1 MKGDQSAKL
10 SAGIDE
16 VGRGPIAGPVV
27 AATVILNPEDPIS
40 GLTDSKQL
48 TARARE
54 QFAKEIMGRALYWA
68 VGQASVEEI
77 DSLNILQAT
86 LLAMKRSFTIAST
99 YCKRTIAKAMVDGNH
114 APELPIQVECVVKG
128 DIHVKEISAASIVA
142 KVARDSMMREA
153 ARLYPEYGF
162 QQHKGYPTAG
172 HITALNKFGP
182 CKLHR
187 TSFSPIR
194 NLIGLRNS

>member
-54 QFAKEIMGRALYWA
+54 QLAKEIMGRALYWA

-86 LLAMKRSFTIAST
+86 LLAMKRSFTIASM
-99 YCKRTIAKAMVDGNH
+99 YCNRTITKAMVDGNH
-114 APELPIQVECVVKG
+114 APEFPIQVECVVRG
-128 DIHVKEISAASIVA
+128 DLHVKEISAASIVA
-142 KVARDSMMREA
+142 KVARDSLMREA

-162 QQHKGYPTAG
+162 EQHKGYPTAG
-172 HITALNKFGP
+172 HITTLNKFGP

-194 NLIGLRNS
+194 NFIEIRNS